1 MNLSLFIARRYFL
14 SKRKR
19 NFINI
24 ISGLSIVAIAFSTA
38 ALVIVLS
45 VFNGLEGLLRTLNS
59 AFDPEI
65 KIEAAKG
72 KTFEATH
79 ELLSKIESVTG
90 VAIAT
95 EVLEDY
101 GYVRYRDADMVV
113 TMKGVGDNFIDQHRI
128 DPSIVDGK
136 LKLRDSLGQYAILG
150 KGIQYQLSVSVNESI
165 YPLQVFYIKNGKT
178 TIDPTKLYSV
188 SAIQPGGVFSIEKN
202 FDENYV
208 LLPIDFVRHL
218 TGYHNRCTSLEIKTT
233 SGSNIQKIKNAIQQQ
248 LGNDF
253 VVLTN
258 DEQHQELYKLV
269 KIEKLFTFISMG
281 LLAAIASI
289 NIFFSLMMLAIE
301 KKKDISIFFAMGAQ
315 KSTIKNIFLK
325 EGALIAGSGA
335 MAGLLLG
342 ALVCWAQD
350 QFGLVSMGME
360 SAIVNAYPVKMKLV
374 DFASIGSVMIVITFL
389 TSFYPALLA
398 SRSYSANQL

>member
-128 DPSIVDGK
+128 DP
-136 LKLRDSLGQYAILG
+136 
-150 KGIQYQLSVSVNESI
+150 VS
-165 YPLQVFYIKNGKT
+165 
-178 TIDPTKLYSV
+178 
-188 SAIQPGGVFSIEKN
+188 
-202 FDENYV
+202 
-208 LLPIDFVRHL
+208 
-218 TGYHNRCTSLEIKTT
+218 
-233 SGSNIQKIKNAIQQQ
+233 
-248 LGNDF
+248 
-253 VVLTN
+253 
-258 DEQHQELYKLV
+258 
-269 KIEKLFTFISMG
+269 
-281 LLAAIASI
+281 
-289 NIFFSLMMLAIE
+289 
-301 KKKDISIFFAMGAQ
+301 
-315 KSTIKNIFLK
+315 
-325 EGALIAGSGA
+325 
-335 MAGLLLG
+335 
-342 ALVCWAQD
+342 
-350 QFGLVSMGME
+350 
-360 SAIVNAYPVKMKLV
+360 
-374 DFASIGSVMIVITFL
+374 
-389 TSFYPALLA
+389 
-398 SRSYSANQL
+398 